1 MRDLAGATILVVE
14 DDPGVLRAVQRILA
28 SIHDVVPAQGAREA
42 EALLKER
49 EFDIAIVDIHLPDGS
64 GYEINR
70 VIHELGL
77 DTDVILMTGSTSRRD
92 QKLFQALEDD
102 AFYFL
107 FKPFDRRVLIALVER
122 CLRIR
127 KLQKE
132 NRQHLERLAHDQDKA
147 REIQRNLLPRTPL
160 EHAGWLVTA
169 YFEPT
174 DEVSGDLYYAC
185 PLTDNGHPSAV
196 EDSGTSDECLALM
209 VADVVGHGLP
219 AAMYG
224 GMLRSALDSG
234 RRLDPDP
241 LAVFDWL
248 LDSLDFFATNS
259 GASLIYALLSPK
271 GHVRYLN
278 AGHPP
283 ALLQRSG
290 APDHL
295 EHLSTTAPKLLSARV
310 IRDLPREAAEA
321 TLGTGDRILFFT
333 DGLSEA
339 ESPDQREWGVEGVEA
354 AFREASLDGTAFRRT
369 AEATLRAFLCAFR
382 AHCGGRPVND
392 DVTVVLLERR

>member
-1 MRDLAGATILVVE
+1 MKDIAGATVLVVE
-14 DDPGVLRAVQRILA
+14 DDPNVLRAVQRILA
-28 SIHDVVPAQGAREA
+28 SIHEVVPAQGAREA

-49 EFDIAIVDIHLPDGS
+49 AFDIAIVDVHLPDAS
-64 GYEINR
+64 GYEVNR

-122 CLRIR
+122 CLRLR
-127 KLQKE
+127 QLQEE
-132 NRQHLERLAHDQDKA
+132 NRNHLERLGRDQAKA

-160 EHAGWLVTA
+160 EYAGWLVTA

-174 DEVSGDLYYAC
+174 DEVSGDLYYSRPVAE
-185 PLTDNGHPSAV
+185 NGES
-196 EDSGTSDECLALM
+196 SDDGLALM

-224 GMLRSALDSG
+224 GMLRSALDAG

-248 LDSLDFFATNS
+248 LDSLDFFASNS
-259 GASLIYALLSPK
+259 GASLIYTLLSAD
-271 GHVRYLN
+271 GGLRYLN

-283 ALLQRSG
+283 ALLQRAGASG
-290 APDHL
+290 EL
-295 EHLSTTAPKLLSARV
+295 EHLAHTAPKLLSAAV
-310 IRDLPREAAEA
+310 IRDLPRASSEVSLEP
-321 TLGTGDRILFFT
+321 GDRVLFFT

-339 ESPDQREWGVEGVEA
+339 ESPDQREWGVEGVES
-354 AFREASLDGTAFRRT
+354 AFRAASYDASGARRT
-369 AEATLRAFLCAFR
+369 AEATLQAFLEAFR
-382 AHCGGRPVND
+382 EHCGGRPVHD